1 MTTKHNLT
9 HFFLITIVLSILV
22 SGCNLSKVKIGEV
35 RMMYGSNEEGRISYD
50 ISTFTGI
57 ERGSVQA
64 ETGQNI
70 SFTYQAV
77 LDKGSLVIEW
87 QDPHGEVMWQ
97 KNLVES
103 DIGDDEIEI
112 DTPGEYMI
120 FIQGKGVGGNF
131 DVSWQIK

>member
-1 MTTKHNLT
+1 
-9 HFFLITIVLSILV
+9 
-22 SGCNLSKVKIGEV
+22 
-35 RMMYGSNEEGRISYD
+35 MMYGTNEVGRISYD

-64 ETGQNI
+64 ETGQTI

-103 DIGDDEIEI
+103 DHGDDEIEI

-120 FIQGKGVGGNF
+120 IIQGKGVGGNF
-131 DVSWQIK
+131 DVSWQIE